1 MAMHQHTIKS
11 ALIRSRDQVIPLE
24 KVDAA
29 LGKPEPRKIVE
40 PPALSAGALEARALI
55 EKARQLKEKEMQA
68 TLGEQ
73 LRAKLEEAAKKESLK
88 STLNE
93 WDADEQKQIK
103 GEVMQATKKHLFGV
117 SNNASRDTFNFV
129 RDNPGYTV
137 AELKKALKQ
146 HKESTVSSLAYQ
158 MVMAGMFRKDDVT
171 GGFYAIVPEFIPYN
185 ISKVRRARMQKQQ
198 QEMAVLNQQVPAK
211 KVVMLKRKQGGG
223 FEQLTPKEE
232 ARHDAKAA
240 GIGALTVNADQ
251 PMPPLQA
258 RPRPWRPEDVV
269 DQLTLAQAKEVH
281 AYMQKVFGAL

>member
-1 MAMHQHTIKS
+1 MTFYKKRGSFKFMMHRAKS
-11 ALIRSRDQVIPLE
+11 LAAPPEIVDGLLDKPPL
-24 KVDAA
+24 ANTT
-29 LGKPEPRKIVE
+29 
-40 PPALSAGALEARALI
+40 PPLSAGAIEARANM
-55 EKARQLKEKEMQA
+55 ERAKKLKEEQEMA

-73 LRAKLEEAAKKESLK
+73 LRAKLDEAAKKEALK

-103 GEVMQATKKHLFGV
+103 GEVMQTTKKHLFGV

-185 ISKVRRARMQKQQ
+185 ISKVRRARLQKQQ
-198 QEMAVLNQQVPAK
+198 QEMAVLSEKAPPK
-211 KVVMLKRKQGGG
+211 KIVMLKRKQGGG
-223 FEQLTPKEE
+223 FKVDVSHN
-232 ARHDAKAA
+232 ASNA
-240 GIGALTVNADQ
+240 GIGALTVNTDQ

-269 DQLTLAQAKEVH
+269 DQLTLVQAKEVH
-281 AYMQKVFGAL
+281 AYLQKVFGAL